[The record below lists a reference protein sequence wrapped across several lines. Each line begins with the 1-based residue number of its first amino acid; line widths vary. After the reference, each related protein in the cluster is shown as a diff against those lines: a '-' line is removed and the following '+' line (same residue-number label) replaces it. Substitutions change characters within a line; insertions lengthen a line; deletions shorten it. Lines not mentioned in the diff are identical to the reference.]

1 VENAQERIFC
11 RSFALA
17 AEMEKESK
25 RGEEFITVLTN
36 SIHPGTACFNV
47 RSA

>member
-1 VENAQERIFC
+1 MRSQERTFR

-25 RGEEFITVLTN
+25 IEEEFITVLTN
-36 SIHPGTACFNV
+36 SILPRTACFNV
-47 RSA
+47 KST